1 MPEPYPWKFCPAC
14 GLGLILIHDGD
25 QIRPHCNDCQ
35 RFYYHNPAPAACC
48 FIARGKDEL
57 LFAQRAVEPCK
68 GEWTLPGGFVELEET
83 TEEAALREL
92 LEETNLRGTKARLL
106 GASTKQ
112 SPTHGGI
119 LVLGYIIDDWEGEE
133 TMRPDSDALDLRFFS
148 KAERPSVPFS
158 AHRDLLALYDAL
170 QP

>member
-1 MPEPYPWKFCPAC
+1 MAEPFPWKYCAAC
-14 GLGLILIHDGD
+14 GLELVFTNDGD
-25 QIRPHCNDCQ
+25 QIRPYCSACI

-48 FIARGKDEL
+48 FVARGRDEL

-68 GEWTLPGGFVELEET
+68 GEWTLPGGFVELNET

-92 LEETNLRGTKARLL
+92 LEETNLRGGQARLL
-106 GASTKQ
+106 GVSTKQ

-119 LVLGYIIDDWEGEE
+119 LVLGYIIEDWEGEAD
-133 TMRPDSDALDLRFFS
+133 MRPDSDALDLRFYS
-148 KAERPSVPFS
+148 KAERPPVPFS

-170 QP
+170 HE